1 MHDAEVK
8 LDEVDLGRYWRFALP
23 AAVAGF
29 VVSGAV
35 VMADL
40 TLSELPD
47 AVAGLY
53 LVLFLGLVPVHLGT
67 VLTYRRLG
75 IEVSP
80 RDHSVLY
87 WIVRSVLSGAVF
99 LALLRWRVLWGGR
112 DREWMLAAITGLFY
126 VVGVATGLRYR
137 RTVRTSGPA
146 GPAAGPAVVASTSPP
161 GPAPLS
167 WSTSVQPP
175 PSGAP
180 PWSMPTEP
188 PSDGARRW
196 TTWPPLTW
204 PRTDGPAPPGR
215 RSEPSPWRFLPVL
228 VTAVA
233 TFAFIATR
241 PHRDSIVGPTDR
253 PFYVATVIGMER
265 PDFGYADL
273 ERLAEPPEDV
283 WAAVCRNYRDFLDD
297 VTLEADIV
305 IIDDPWLVRSAEL
318 LDGAYAGDQVA
329 LDAET
334 FLVQGQGSRSLAL
347 ERMRDEDWPSA
358 DIAHAQRYYQ
368 DRAAPPSAAALN
380 RYVVFMASRT
390 TTAGVVARLAV
401 DPEGELISK
410 PTLNHIGD
418 ISVRLP
424 DGSSVAVSDSR
435 CWK

>member
-1 MHDAEVK
+1 MK
-8 LDEVDLGRYWRFALP
+8 LDEVDLDRYWRFALP

-35 VMADL
+35 VVADL

-75 IEVSP
+75 IEVSQ

-87 WIVRSVLSGAVF
+87 WVVRSVLSGVVF
-99 LALLRWRVLWGGR
+99 LALLRWRGLWGGR
-112 DREWMLAAITGLFY
+112 DREWTFAAITGLFY
-126 VVGVATGLRYR
+126 VVGVATALRYR

-146 GPAAGPAVVASTSPP
+146 GPATAAGPAVVASTPPP
-161 GPAPLS
+161 GPA
-167 WSTSVQPP
+167 
-175 PSGAP
+175 
-180 PWSMPTEP
+180 
-188 PSDGARRW
+188 

-204 PRTDGPAPPGR
+204 PRTDGPAPPER

-265 PDFGYADL
+265 PDFGYEDL
-273 ERLAEPPEDV
+273 ERLAQPPDDV
-283 WAAVCRNYRDFLDD
+283 RAAVCRNYRDFLDD
-297 VTLEADIV
+297 VTLEADLV

-334 FLVQGQGSRSLAL
+334 FLVQGQGNRSLAL
-347 ERMRDEDWPSA
+347 ERMRDEDWSSA
-358 DIAHAQRYYQ
+358 DIDHAQRYYQ

-380 RYVVFMASRT
+380 RYVVFMASTT

-410 PTLNHIGD
+410 PTLDHIGD

-424 DGSSVAVSDSR
+424 DGSSVAVRDSL
-435 CWK
+435 CWR